1 MSSTPSPA
9 GLRAARLPLRSSP
22 ALRAHL
28 GLLLMVGIW
37 GANYSIIKAGLAAIP
52 PLAFNALRFPIAS
65 AVVYGLLRR
74 HGPIPRLR
82 GADRGRALA
91 LGLVG
96 NGIYQLF
103 FITGMEHAHAGI
115 ASLLLAGSPILTA
128 LLSAALGHERVG
140 ARTWAGVFA
149 TLVGIALVVLGGA
162 GVASGG
168 TFLGNLIM
176 LGASAT
182 WAVYTVGS
190 RPLIERYG
198 PVAFTAWTL
207 WWGTPPLVLVGAP
220 QVAALAWRTIPPM
233 AWATVAYAGVFGIGL
248 AYTLWY
254 NGVSQ
259 IGNTRTSI
267 YSNLVP
273 VVGLLA
279 AWLGLGEVPTAAQ
292 MAGAAVIIGGV
303 TLARTTR

>member
-9 GLRAARLPLRSSP
+9 PPRAERLSLRSSP

-28 GLLLMVGIW
+28 GLLVMVGIW
-37 GANYSIIKAGLAAIP
+37 GANFSIIKAGLDTIP
-52 PLAFNALRFPIAS
+52 PLAFNALRFPLAS
-65 AVVYGLLRR
+65 AVVYLLLRR

-82 GADRGRALA
+82 GGDMWRGLG

-115 ASLLLAGSPILTA
+115 ASLLLAGTPILTA

-140 ARTWAGVFA
+140 ARTWTGVAG
-149 TLVGIALVVLGGA
+149 TLAGMALVVVGGGA
-162 GVASGG
+162 VEGGG
-168 TFLGNLIM
+168 TLLGNVIM

-182 WAVYTVGS
+182 WAIYTVGS
-190 RPLIERYG
+190 HRLIERYG

-207 WWGTPPLVLVGAP
+207 WWGTPMLVLAGLPQLGALP
-220 QVAALAWRTIPPM
+220 LRTLPPM
-233 AWATVAYAGVFGIGL
+233 AWVAVAYAGALGIAL

-254 NGVSQ
+254 HGVDQ
-259 IGNTRTSI
+259 IGNTRTSV

-273 VVGLLA
+273 VVALVV
-279 AWLGLGEVPTAAQ
+279 AWIGLGEVPTAVQ
-292 MAGAAVIIGGV
+292 IAGAAVIIGGV
-303 TLARTTR
+303 TLARSGH